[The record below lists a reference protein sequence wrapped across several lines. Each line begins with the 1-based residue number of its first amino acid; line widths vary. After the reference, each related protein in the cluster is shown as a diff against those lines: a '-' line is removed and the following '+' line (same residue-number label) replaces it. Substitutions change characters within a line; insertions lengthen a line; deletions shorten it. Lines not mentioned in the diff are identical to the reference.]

1 MRTSKNQSKGTR
13 GPGNLPRKALN
24 CLASAALAS
33 AMLPAAALA
42 TDAIG
47 YAEDDAPPPGASGPA
62 NPAAPDGFASSP
74 YNSALD
80 TPTAPP
86 FAVQTKTYNGT
97 AQGYDLEGYQ
107 ITYSQDGKSVMPRN
121 AGSYDVTIDRPAS
134 ESDPEASVTLV
145 GGLVI
150 ERAKLTIAAD
160 NKSMAIGEKPPSF
173 TYTCTGL
180 FEGDELGFA
189 PTFSCK
195 LNPKVPG
202 SYQIG
207 ITATTSVNGTPAEV
221 TQTANYDIELV
232 PGTLEILASTAAT
245 PPAPPAEPEP
255 KPMPSPEPSAPTTPA
270 TPTAPSP
277 SPSPTPAPAPA
288 PAPAPTPP
296 EAPATPSSPDAAEA
310 PQRPAAG
317 DIATIGAGVSLL
329 RFAIVTP
336 ADESGK
342 GGTAAVIGCAK
353 SAKAIN
359 GPAKVEICGA
369 AYRVTSISAGA
380 FKNSKK
386 LERVAMAKSVAV
398 IGASSLDGCAK
409 LTSLTVGSGVKR
421 IGSRAL
427 RGCKSLTTV
436 TIVAKRLPQSAV
448 NNLVAGSRVKTVVV
462 RGSAASLKRYQ
473 KQFSREKCGKKGIVV
488 RHA

>member
-13 GPGNLPRKALN
+13 GPGNLPRKALS

-121 AGSYDVTIDRPAS
+121 AGSYDVTIGRPAS

-160 NKSMAIGEKPPSF
+160 NKSMAIGEKPPAF

-207 ITATTSVNGTPAEV
+207 ITAITSVNGTPVEV
-221 TQTANYDIELV
+221 TQTANYDIELI
-232 PGTLEILASTAAT
+232 PGTLEVFASTTTT

-270 TPTAPSP
+270 APSTP
-277 SPSPTPAPAPA
+277 SSSPT

-296 EAPATPSSPDAAEA
+296 EASATPSSPDAAEA

-342 GGTAAVIGCAK
+342 GGTATVIGCAK
-353 SAKAIN
+353 SAEAIN
-359 GPAKVEICGA
+359 VPAKAEIGGA
-369 AYRVTSISAGA
+369 AYRVISISAGA

-386 LERVAMAKSVAV
+386 LERVAMAKSVTA
-398 IGASSLDGCAK
+398 IGARSLDGCAK
-409 LTSLTVGSGVKR
+409 LTSLTIGSGVKR

-436 TIVAKRLPQSAV
+436 TIAAKRLPQSAV

>member
-160 NKSMAIGEKPPSF
+160 NKSMAIGEEPPRP
-173 TYTCTGL
+173 TCTVIGL
-180 FEGDELGFA
+180 IEGVDLGFVPRPECRA
-189 PTFSCK
+189 NFREPGNYTISVTVSVVD
-195 LNPKVPG
+195 PKQAD
-202 SYQIG
+202 S
-207 ITATTSVNGTPAEV
+207 
-221 TQTANYDIELV
+221 YDIELV
-232 PGTLEILASTAAT
+232 PGTLEIFASTTTT

-255 KPMPSPEPSAPTTPA
+255 KPTPSPESSAPTTP
-270 TPTAPSP
+270 TAPSTP
-277 SPSPTPAPAPA
+277 SSSPTPA

-296 EAPATPSSPDAAEA
+296 EAPAIPSNPDAAEA

-317 DIATIGAGVSLL
+317 DIATIGTGASLL

-359 GPAKVEICGA
+359 VPAKVEIGGA
-369 AYRVTSISAGA
+369 TYRVTSISAGA

-386 LERVAMAKSVAV
+386 LERVAMAKSVAA
-398 IGASSLDGCAK
+398 IGARSLDGCAK
-409 LTSLTVGSGVKR
+409 LTSLTIGSGVKR

-436 TIVAKRLPQSAV
+436 TIAAKRLPQSAV
-448 NNLVAGSRVKTVVV
+448 NNLVAGSRIKTVVV
-462 RGSAASLKRYQ
+462 RGSAASLKKYQ

-488 RHA
+488 RRA

>member
-13 GPGNLPRKALN
+13 GPGNLPRKALS

-121 AGSYDVTIDRPAS
+121 AGSYDVTVDRPAS

-207 ITATTSVNGTPAEV
+207 ITAITSVNGTPAEV
-221 TQTANYDIELV
+221 TQTANYDIEFI
-232 PGTLEILASTAAT
+232 PGTLEIFASTTTT

-255 KPMPSPEPSAPTTPA
+255 KPTLSPESSAPTTP
-270 TPTAPSP
+270 TAPSTP
-277 SPSPTPAPAPA
+277 SSSPTPAPAPT
-288 PAPAPTPP
+288 PAQP
-296 EAPATPSSPDAAEA
+296 EAPAIPSNPDAAEA

-317 DIATIGAGVSLL
+317 DIATIGAGASLL
-329 RFAIVTP
+329 RFTIVTP
-336 ADESGK
+336 ADESGR

-359 GPAKVEICGA
+359 VPAKVEIGGA
-369 AYRVTSISAGA
+369 TYRVTSISAGA

-386 LERVAMAKSVAV
+386 LERVAMAKSVAA
-398 IGASSLDGCAK
+398 IGARSLDGCAK

-436 TIVAKRLPQSAV
+436 TIAAKRLPQSAV
-448 NNLVAGSRVKTVVV
+448 NNLVAGSRIKTVVV
-462 RGSAASLKRYQ
+462 RGSAASLKKYQ

-488 RHA
+488 RRA

>member
-1 MRTSKNQSKGTR
+1 MKTSKNQSKGTR
-13 GPGNLPRKALN
+13 GFGNLPRKALS

-62 NPAAPDGFASSP
+62 NPATPGRSASSP
-74 YNSALD
+74 DNSASG

-107 ITYSQDGKSVMPRN
+107 IAYSQDGKSVTPRN
-121 AGSYDVTIDRPAS
+121 AGSYDVTINRPAS
-134 ESDPEASVTLV
+134 ESDPETSVTLI

-150 ERAKLTIAAD
+150 ERAKLTIMAD
-160 NKSMAIGEKPPSF
+160 NKSMVIGEMPPSF

-189 PTFSCK
+189 PAFSCK
-195 LNPKVPG
+195 FNPNAAG
-202 SYQIG
+202 NYLIG
-207 ITATTSVNGTPAEV
+207 ITATTLVNGTPTEV
-221 TQTANYDIELV
+221 KQTANYDIEFV
-232 PGTLEILASTAAT
+232 PGILEVLASTTTT
-245 PPAPPAEPEP
+245 PPAPPTEPEP
-255 KPMPSPEPSAPTTPA
+255 TPSPTPESSAPTTPSPGPDLS
-270 TPTAPSP
+270 TPT
-277 SPSPTPAPAPA
+277 
-288 PAPAPTPP
+288 PAPTPP
-296 EAPATPSSPDAAEA
+296 EASATPSNPDAAEA

-317 DIATIGAGVSLL
+317 DIATIGTGASLL
-329 RFAIVTP
+329 RFAIITP
-336 ADESGK
+336 ANESGE

-353 SAKAIN
+353 SAKTISI
-359 GPAKVEICGA
+359 PAKVEIGGA
-369 AYRVTSISAGA
+369 AYRVTSISASA

-386 LERVAMAKSVAV
+386 LERVVMAKSVAT
-398 IGASSLDGCAK
+398 IGACSLDGCVK

-427 RGCKSLTTV
+427 RGCRSLATV
-436 TIVAKRLPQSAV
+436 TIAAKRLPQSAV

-462 RGSAASLKRYQ
+462 RGSAASLKKYQ

-488 RHA
+488 RRA

>member
-13 GPGNLPRKALN
+13 GPGNLPRKALS

-121 AGSYDVTIDRPAS
+121 AGSYDVTIGRPAS

-160 NKSMAIGEKPPSF
+160 NKSMAIGEKPPAF

-207 ITATTSVNGTPAEV
+207 ITAITSVNGTPVEV
-221 TQTANYDIELV
+221 TQTANYDVEFV
-232 PGTLEILASTAAT
+232 PGTLEVPASTTTT

-255 KPMPSPEPSAPTTPA
+255 KPTLSPESSAPTTP
-270 TPTAPSP
+270 TAPSTP
-277 SPSPTPAPAPA
+277 SSSPTPA

-296 EAPATPSSPDAAEA
+296 EAPAIPSNPDAAEA

-317 DIATIGAGVSLL
+317 DIATIGTGASLL

-336 ADESGK
+336 ADESGR

-353 SAKAIN
+353 SAKAISV
-359 GPAKVEICGA
+359 PAKVEIGAA

-386 LERVAMAKSVAV
+386 LERVAMAKSVAA
-398 IGASSLDGCAK
+398 IGARSLDGCAK

-436 TIVAKRLPQSAV
+436 TIAAKRLPQSAV
-448 NNLVAGSRVKTVVV
+448 NNLVTRSRIKTVVV
-462 RGSAASLKRYQ
+462 RGSAASLKKYQ

-488 RHA
+488 RRA

>member
-62 NPAAPDGFASSP
+62 NPAAPDRFASSP

-221 TQTANYDIELV
+221 AQTDNSDIELV
-232 PGTLEILASTAAT
+232 PGTLEIFASTTTT

-255 KPMPSPEPSAPTTPA
+255 KPTLSPESSAPTTP
-270 TPTAPSP
+270 TAPSTP
-277 SPSPTPAPAPA
+277 SSSPTPA

-296 EAPATPSSPDAAEA
+296 EAPAIPSNPDAAEA

-317 DIATIGAGVSLL
+317 DIATIGTGASLL

-336 ADESGK
+336 ADESGR

-353 SAKAIN
+353 SAKAISV
-359 GPAKVEICGA
+359 PAKVEIGAA

-386 LERVAMAKSVAV
+386 LERVAMAKSVAA
-398 IGASSLDGCAK
+398 IGARSLDGCAK

>member
-207 ITATTSVNGTPAEV
+207 ITATTSVNGTSAEV
-221 TQTANYDIELV
+221 AQTDNYDIELV
-232 PGTLEILASTAAT
+232 PGTLEIFASTTTT

-255 KPMPSPEPSAPTTPA
+255 KPTLSPESSAPTTP
-270 TPTAPSP
+270 TAPSTP
-277 SPSPTPAPAPA
+277 SSSPTPA

-296 EAPATPSSPDAAEA
+296 EAPAIPSNPDAAEA

-317 DIATIGAGVSLL
+317 DIATFSTGASLL

-336 ADESGK
+336 ADESGR

-353 SAKAIN
+353 SAKAISV
-359 GPAKVEICGA
+359 PAKVEIGAA

-386 LERVAMAKSVAV
+386 LERVAMAKSVAA
-398 IGASSLDGCAK
+398 IGARSLDGCAK

-436 TIVAKRLPQSAV
+436 TIAAKRLPQSAV
-448 NNLVAGSRVKTVVV
+448 NNLVTRSRIKTVVV
-462 RGSAASLKRYQ
+462 RGSAASLKKYQ

-488 RHA
+488 RRA